1 MYNNQ
6 EEIHMKRRIAALF
19 MASLMGL
26 SLTACGPSPTEEA
39 VGAQEENETPAVQ
52 EDNEASEKTETP
64 ETSEAE
70 GKEEYEDVTIT
81 FWNAWVGS
89 DGETLTELVNQ
100 FNDEN
105 PYGITVDMTIT
116 SSVTEMLQSG
126 LPTGDAADLF
136 LGDTG
141 CIHKYD
147 GYLQSID
154 SVFAETKLN
163 KEDFLASYLERCYGE
178 DGKIYGLPFQIAQMC
193 LFYNKDL
200 FEQNGLDPDAPPV
213 TWDEYQE
220 YAEKMTDASSNTFG
234 SGLYYCYQAQTG
246 AFLQRFGGLVVDDT
260 ADGKIQ
266 VNLTDNQGL
275 KDGLHYFYNIYKSG
289 NNPYEKDIDSMMLA
303 GQIGMMINGGWLKAG
318 LDNAGIN
325 YGIAK
330 VPVCKGDNIDSYAL
344 SDMSN
349 FYVTTCADE
358 EETWAVGKFLE
369 WWFTGNEGTAVDD
382 TANSRWSLEMGYIA
396 SYIPTINC
404 ASYQAD
410 ELLTNLSVAAD
421 AKDVQTVLYCPAG
434 SKCYTDA
441 SNAMI
446 QLAEEWVYSD
456 GSEATLDEMLGIY
469 QELIENSVIENYGE
483 EMLAQ

>member
-1 MYNNQ
+1 
-6 EEIHMKRRIAALF
+6 MKRRMAALF
-19 MASLMGL
+19 MTSLLVL
-26 SLTACGPSPTEEA
+26 SMTACGDTPVETSPGMEDGDAEQDL
-39 VGAQEENETPAVQ
+39 QEEK
-52 EDNEASEKTETP
+52 DLP
-64 ETSEAE
+64 ESVDAE
-70 GKEEYEDVTIT
+70 EITIT

-89 DGETLTELVNQ
+89 DGETLTELVDQ
-100 FNDEN
+100 FNEEN

-154 SVFAETKLN
+154 SIFDETDLR
-163 KEDFLASYLERCYGE
+163 KEDFLESYLERCYGE
-178 DGKIYGLPFQIAQMC
+178 DGQIYGLPFQIAQMC

-213 TWDEYQE
+213 TWEEYEE
-220 YAEKMTDASSNTFG
+220 YAEKITDASSNTFG
-234 SGLYYCYQAQTG
+234 SGLYYCFQAQTG
-246 AFLQRFGGLVVDDT
+246 AFLQRFGGLVVDET
-260 ADGKIQ
+260 EDGRMK
-266 VNLTDNQGL
+266 VNLTGNQGL
-275 KDGLHYFYNIYKSG
+275 KDGMQYFYHLYQSG

-325 YGIAK
+325 YGIAR
-330 VPVCKGDNIDSYAL
+330 VPVQEGENIDQYAL

-358 EETWAVGKFLE
+358 KETWAVKKFLE
-369 WWFTGNEGTAVDD
+369 WWYTGDGETVIDD

-404 ASYQAD
+404 DAYQAD

-421 AKDVQTVLYCPAG
+421 AEEVQTVLYCPAG

-441 SNAMI
+441 SNAVI
-446 QLAEEWVYSD
+446 QMAEEWVYSD
-456 GSEATLDEMLGIY
+456 GTEETLDATLKIY
-469 QELIENSVIENYGE
+469 QELIEESVIENYGE
-483 EMLAQ
+483 DRLARG

>member
-1 MYNNQ
+1 
-6 EEIHMKRRIAALF
+6 MKRRIAAIF
-19 MASLMGL
+19 MASFMGL
-26 SLTACGPSPTEEA
+26 SLTACGSSPTGEA
-39 VGAQEENETPAVQ
+39 VGVQEENEPSAVQ
-52 EDNEASEKTETP
+52 EGNEASG
-64 ETSEAE
+64 EAE
-70 GKEEYEDVTIT
+70 ASETGDQEEYEDVTIT

-100 FNDEN
+100 FNNEN

-154 SVFAETKLN
+154 AVFEDTGLK
-163 KEDFLASYLERCYGE
+163 KEDFLPGYLERCYGE
-178 DGKIYGLPFQIAQMC
+178 DGEIYGLPFQIAQMC

-200 FEQNGLDPDAPPV
+200 FEQNGLDPEAPPV

-220 YAEKMTDASSNTFG
+220 YAEKITDASSNTFG
-234 SGLYYCYQAQTG
+234 SGLYYCFQAQTG

-260 ADGKIQ
+260 EDGKMK

-275 KDGLHYFYNIYKSG
+275 KDGLNYFYDIYKSG

-330 VPVCKGDNIDSYAL
+330 VPVRTGENIDSYAL

-358 EETWAVGKFLE
+358 KETWAAGKFLE

-404 ASYQAD
+404 DSYQAD

-456 GSEATLDEMLGIY
+456 GSEATLEATLKIY
-469 QELIENSVIENYGE
+469 QELIEESVIENYGE
-483 EMLAQ
+483 NMLSK